1 MINHVVLFK
10 LIEFETPE
18 EKQIVLDEFKSKLEA
33 LKNEITELKFI
44 EVGIHHD
51 INSPSFDLCLI
62 SHFESIDDLESY
74 KIHPE
79 HVKVA
84 DFVKKVTSHR
94 AAVDF
99 EF

>member
-10 LIEFETPE
+10 LKSYTSESQKQDIIGSIEDGLLGLK
-18 EKQIVLDEFKSKLEA
+18 EKIA
-33 LKNEITELKFI
+33 ELKHI
-44 EVGIHHD
+44 EVGVNYELAAKSYD
-51 INSPSFDLCLI
+51 ICLI
-62 SHFESIDDLESY
+62 SHFENIQQLDAY

-79 HVKVA
+79 HVKIAELIGQHAVE
-84 DFVKKVTSHR
+84 R